1 MSACAWGGLLLLA
14 AMTAL
19 GLSLAAYLWGLN
31 KWAQAPTLTH
41 EELREHLDEV
51 RWKRRYLDGQEERR
65 R

>member
-1 MSACAWGGLLLLA
+1 
-14 AMTAL
+14 MTAL

>member
-1 MSACAWGGLLLLA
+1 MTPCEWLA
-14 AMTAL
+14 LTLIATIIGFGNAAL
-19 GLSLAAYLWGLN
+19 AFLWGRDT
-31 KWAQAPTLTH
+31 WRRAPTLTA